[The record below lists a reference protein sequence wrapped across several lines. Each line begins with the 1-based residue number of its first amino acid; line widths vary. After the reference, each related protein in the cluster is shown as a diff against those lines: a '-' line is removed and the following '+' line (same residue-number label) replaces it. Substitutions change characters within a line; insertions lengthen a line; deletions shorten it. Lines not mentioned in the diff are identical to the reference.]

1 MCGNL
6 NLSNYVNCHFVAKH
20 FLCKPWSNFYSVNV
34 FTDYIINYKQ
44 RHVCSHHGS
53 DDHSFIHE
61 HHRKSSLMRKTLH
74 YLHY

>member
-34 FTDYIINYKQ
+34 FMDKTVIITTMMRANMSLLAVYNVI
-44 RHVCSHHGS
+44 R
-53 DDHSFIHE
+53 E